1 MIGGAGTRG
10 CEAADYLHEASA
22 CEGQKLQPMTK
33 ISVACRESQ
42 REGREGGTKS
52 QDEGPCFILYFP
64 YIHFTY
70 TYRKLVFDTH
80 AWIGV

>member
-33 ISVACRESQ
+33 ISVAGSLKEKG
-42 REGREGGTKS
+42 GREGQNHKRKDPASFFTF
-52 QDEGPCFILYFP
+52 PIFILP
-64 YIHFTY
+64 TP
-70 TYRKLVFDTH
+70 TEN
-80 AWIGV
+80 